1 MRYLLFCALAGA
13 LVTLAVAPAL
23 AASGTIR
30 TTDRSGRAVYKVT
43 ERKDPD
49 TGQIRK
55 SLSLKACDDRKDG
68 AGIVATV
75 PGLGSAE
82 SRGGVNLCG
91 KARRFSTTGRLRVQ
105 VCVRTRPTTAR
116 SRSAAPRRSAD

>member
-1 MRYLLFCALAGA
+1 M
-13 LVTLAVAPAL
+13 
-23 AASGTIR
+23 
-30 TTDRSGRAVYKVT
+30 YKVT

-82 SRGGVNLCG
+82 SRGGVNSCG

-105 VCVRTRPTTAR
+105 VCRQDASNNGAFKKCRTKTLG
-116 SRSAAPRRSAD
+116 